1 MFMELSIWNVID
13 YKYFR
18 NVYLTRV
25 TNTCYRLGIKTFLVL
40 LLFSLTLCFWRVSHF
55 FDSKKASKENSI
67 ITFISY
73 FYNKYWWQGRK
84 HTHTSKASLWQ
95 HFAVY
100 CCNYESMKSEIGRK
114 FSFFISVRQLFFS
127 SHLKWD
133 FWSQWLE
140 PFFSLLNDE
149 SKSSLFLSLLSPTF
163 LLSSFFSTM
172 SVATRS
178 KRKKNA
184 K

>member
-1 MFMELSIWNVID
+1 MSRTL
-13 YKYFR
+13 
-18 NVYLTRV
+18 V
-25 TNTCYRLGIKTFLVL
+25 TDLALKPSWYYY
-40 LLFSLTLCFWRVSHF
+40 FSLSLSVSEESHF

-140 PFFSLLNDE
+140 PFFFVTEWWKQIFPFLILVIAYIPSIFFFFNNV
-149 SKSSLFLSLLSPTF
+149 SSN
-163 LLSSFFSTM
+163 
-172 SVATRS
+172 
-178 KRKKNA
+178 KK
-184 K
+184 